1 MLSMSELIDSALVCS
16 RCGQPLSPDDLAC
29 PACGLFVHLAELHE
43 LSRQAQVM
51 EAHDPRAAAQIWRE
65 CLALIPQ
72 DSPQTQMLSERIAM
86 LEGGV
91 LPVAAAGSPPR
102 AEPAPWTWQGAL
114 LRTGGSMLVSILVY
128 GYFINWEF
136 AVGFV
141 LLILVHEM
149 GHVLAIRHY
158 GIRAAPP
165 LFLPFIGAV
174 ITVPR
179 LRNAQEEAIVGIGG
193 PVLGT
198 VGSLVCFALYGLT
211 HHEILLQLSFFG
223 FFLNLFNL
231 LPVPPLDGG
240 RVTAAVSPWIWPV
253 GLLALIALAVVIR
266 TSPIMILVILFSLR
280 RLWNTFR
287 NRERFS
293 SYYQIPRSAS
303 WAIGCAYLLLV
314 GLLLGMFLYTQSLGA
329 GWQ

>member
-1 MLSMSELIDSALVCS
+1 MSELIDSALVCS

-51 EAHDPRAAAQIWRE
+51 EAHDPQAAAQIWRE

-91 LPVAAAGSPPR
+91 SGRVEGGSLPI

-128 GYFINWEF
+128 RYFINTEF

-198 VGSLVCFALYGLT
+198 VGALVCFTLYGLT
-211 HHEILLQLSFFG
+211 HYEILLQLSFFG

-240 RVTAAVSPWIWPV
+240 RVTAAISPWIWPF
-253 GLLALIALAVVIR
+253 GLLALIGLEWIVGFN
-266 TSPIMILVILFSLR
+266 PIMILIVVYAGR
-280 RLWNTFR
+280 RLWRTFR
-287 NRERFS
+287 YRERMS

-314 GLLLGMFLYTQSLGA
+314 GLLLGMFLYTRHLGG
-329 GWQ
+329 GWQQ